1 MRSFLSDLKRRNIP
15 RLAAAYALASWILVE
30 AGSVLLPTFGVPQ
43 WFFKIYVIIV
53 LVGFFVS
60 IIVAWVFNTAPEG
73 SAIES
78 NVDAAAAQPTS
89 SNKMNKIII
98 ALLVFA
104 LGISI
109 TFNITGIRGDPIEI
123 TRANRLDSIA
133 VLPFTSR
140 SKNKDDRFFV
150 DGIHDD
156 ILTRLSNI
164 ESLRVISRTSMNEY
178 RDTTKNM
185 RQIGEE
191 LGVST
196 ILEGA
201 VQRSGDQVRI
211 TVQLIDAKTDE
222 HIWASSFDR
231 AYTMQNIFEL
241 QSEISAQIATSLRA
255 ALTPEEELRIASI
268 PTVNIEAYTE
278 YVKGRGNLSER
289 SFQSLIDARQ
299 QFESAISLD
308 PDYAQAHAALAET
321 VLVTLSNHASLVPSV
336 AFDTAAAAIDKA
348 LQVDPQ
354 LAEAFAARGL
364 LEMMQ
369 WQRAGTGTG
378 NIDAAQSFRTAIEL
392 NPNLAYAYVWFS
404 SLHQTEGEIDAAIE
418 LLTRALVIDP
428 RGRIP
433 YVNLPNLYALV
444 GKNDRATDFLL
455 RAISI
460 FPDWSTPYGSL
471 STHLQKLGRLDEAIA
486 WGRRESA
493 LTTDPL
499 TGGDLLGIFQT
510 FGDDDAIIDFLDDF
524 PADHLVYP
532 LGDSILKYMTRNYE
546 ETLVALDNIA
556 AESSVPIG
564 FRRDIAINSAL
575 ITHDY
580 ERAYRDLVDMSPRLV
595 GDVKIVVDT
604 NNVQAAILLAFVEQK
619 LDRPGRARTL
629 LDGAEPVVHDLPRLG
644 LAGRGLSD
652 VHILTLRG
660 RPNAAMEA
668 LIEAVD
674 NGYVSSQAFDGW
686 PFDEDPII
694 EPLRSDPRFKLVEQ
708 RINEKIESMRRNVE
722 DARSREDWSALLEK
736 AELI

>member
-1 MRSFLSDLKRRNIP
+1 MHAFLSDLKRRNIP
-15 RLAAAYALASWILVE
+15 RLATAYALASWILVE

-43 WFFKIYVIIV
+43 WFFRIYVIIV
-53 LVGFFVS
+53 LIGFFVS
-60 IIVAWVFNTAPEG
+60 IIVAWVFNAVPEDSASKRTVNDTAPQH
-73 SAIES
+73 
-78 NVDAAAAQPTS
+78 VS
-89 SNKMNKIII
+89 SNKMNSIII

-109 TFNITGIRGDPIEI
+109 TFNITGMRGDPIEI
-123 TRANRLDSIA
+123 SQANKRDSIA

-140 SKNKDDRFFV
+140 SKDQDDRFFA

-231 AYTMQNIFEL
+231 AYTMQNLFEL
-241 QSEISAQIATSLRA
+241 QSEISSQIAASLRA
-255 ALTPEEELRIASI
+255 ALTPAEELRIASV
-268 PTVNIEAYTE
+268 PTVNIAAYTE
-278 YVKGRGNLSER
+278 YVKGRGSLSER

-299 QFESAISLD
+299 QFETAISLD

-321 VLVTLSNHASLVPSV
+321 ILVTLTNHASIVPSV
-336 AFDTAAAAIDKA
+336 AYDTAAAAIDKA

-369 WQRAGTGTG
+369 WERAGIGTG
-378 NIDAAQSFRTAIEL
+378 NIDAAHSFRTAIEL
-392 NPNLAYAYVWFS
+392 KPNLAYAYVWFS
-404 SLHQTEGEIDAAIE
+404 SLHETEGEIDAAIE
-418 LLTRALVIDP
+418 LLTRALAIDP

-433 YVNLPNLYALV
+433 YVNLPNLYASV
-444 GKNDRATDFLL
+444 GKNDMATDLLL

-460 FPDWSTPYGSL
+460 FPDWSIPYGYL
-471 STHLQKLGRLDEAIA
+471 SMHLQKLGRLDEAIA

-499 TGGDLLGIFQT
+499 SGGGLLGIFQD
-510 FGDDDAIIDFLDDF
+510 FGDDDSIIDFLHEL
-524 PADHLVYP
+524 PADHPAYP
-532 LGDSILKYMTRNYE
+532 LGVSIQQYMTRNYE
-546 ETLVALDNIA
+546 ATLVALDSLA
-556 AESSVPIG
+556 ADTSVPMYFKHGIT
-564 FRRDIAINSAL
+564 INSAL
-575 ITHDY
+575 ITRDY
-580 ERAYRDLVDMSPRLV
+580 ERAYRVLVDASPRLA
-595 GDVKIVVDT
+595 DDAKIVVDK
-604 NNVQAAILLAFVEQK
+604 NNMQWAILLAFVEQK
-619 LDRPGRARTL
+619 LGRPARAQTL
-629 LDGAEPVVHDLPRLG
+629 LDQAEPLVRDMPRLG
-644 LAGRGLSD
+644 TAGSGLSD

-660 RPNAAMEA
+660 RPNAAVEA

-674 NGYVSSQAFDGW
+674 SGYVSSQAFNGW

-694 EPLRSDPRFKLVEQ
+694 ESLRSDPRFKLVEQ
-708 RINEKIESMRRNVE
+708 LIDEKIESMRKNVE
-722 DARSREDWSALLEK
+722 DARSSEDWSALLEK